1 MAIRY
6 DNCYRK
12 GDAITFILKN
22 KPYVDLS
29 IPASANDYRNANCV
43 TLAIYDAT
51 QEETLLE
58 AKEMTK
64 VPNRTGW
71 YYYRFQTLRSY
82 KTGIYTAIFTVI
94 TNIDNVPLTTRSI
107 QEFRLQDDGI
117 V

>member
-1 MAIRY
+1 MSIRY
-6 DNCYRK
+6 DNSFRK

-29 IPASANDYRNANCV
+29 IPASANDYRNSNCS
-43 TLAIYDAT
+43 TIAIFDAT
-51 QEETLLE
+51 EQEVLLE
-58 AKEMTK
+58 AQEMK
-64 VPNRTGW
+64 SVPNRPGW

-94 TNIDNVPLTTRSI
+94 TTIDSVPLTTRSI